1 MSSIF
6 ISYRREDAEGQAGRL
21 YKDLVAEFGSDSV
34 FMDVAAIQL
43 GQDFRK
49 AIDRSLSSCGAFL
62 SVIGKSWLTAKDAS
76 GQRRLDDSADFV
88 RVETVAA
95 LQRDIP
101 VIPVLVQGAST
112 PKSDQLPN
120 DLKELAYRNAI
131 ELTHPRW
138 DSDVQLLIEAL
149 RPYVSKTSRPVGE
162 PDRQTAGTIS
172 REASPVRN
180 RWSGAKPAAL
190 IAVILIAIV
199 GLAVYLRPAR
209 KIAVPDLRGK
219 ALDSAREVLGAQ
231 HLALGAAQER
241 EDSTAAPGS
250 IVAQSVGSGEQVPL
264 GTRIDVTVAVTPKAA
279 SRPANANI
287 AAILKHVPSKKT
299 AVPESRGRFNANE
312 PAYSAANAPPAPNA
326 NLNPSDTILQS
337 LQLSADR
344 RPLEQKSGLEASGHR
359 YYFTL
364 SIGVPQQTLT
374 KISRVHYDLVYE
386 PNPLSLE
393 GGSPPDFSA
402 AYEGWGCYNTVVV
415 SVYLSTQEAQPLKKT
430 FNMCTALK
438 Q

>member
-34 FMDVAAIQL
+34 FMDVAAIQF

-49 AIDRSLSSCGAFL
+49 AIDQSLSSCGVFL

-76 GQRRLDDSADFV
+76 GQRRLDDPADFV
-88 RVETVAA
+88 RLETAAA

-101 VIPVLVQGAST
+101 VIPVLVQGASA
-112 PKSDQLPN
+112 PRSDQLPN

-138 DSDVQLLIEAL
+138 DSDVQLLIKAL
-149 RPYVSKTSRPVGE
+149 RPYASKTSPRAGE
-162 PDRQTAGTIS
+162 PDRRTAGAS
-172 REASPVRN
+172 SSEVSPVRN
-180 RWSGAKPAAL
+180 KWNGARSIAL
-190 IAVILIAIV
+190 IAIILVAIV
-199 GLAVYLRPAR
+199 GLAIYLWPAH
-209 KIAVPDLRGK
+209 KIAVPDLRG
-219 ALDSAREVLGAQ
+219 ATLDSAGKVLAAE

-241 EDSTAAPGS
+241 EDPGAAPGS
-250 IVAQSVGSGEQVPL
+250 IVAQSVESGEQVPV
-264 GTRIDVTVAVTPKAA
+264 GTRVDVTVAATPKTGSKVANSNMAA
-279 SRPANANI
+279 VS
-287 AAILKHVPSKKT
+287 KHVPSKKI
-299 AVPESRGRFNANE
+299 AVPESRGGL
-312 PAYSAANAPPAPNA
+312 AANAPASIT
-326 NLNPSDTILQS
+326 NPKDAILQS
-337 LQLSADR
+337 LQLSADS
-344 RPLEQKSGLEASGHR
+344 RPLEQKPGLEASGHR

-364 SIGVPQQTLT
+364 SIHVPQQTLA

-393 GGSPPDFSA
+393 GGSPPGFSA
-402 AYEGWGCYNTVVV
+402 SYEGWGCYNTVVV
-415 SVYLSTQEAQPLKKT
+415 SVYLSTQETQPLKKT
-430 FNMCTALK
+430 FNMCTVLK

>member
-34 FMDVAAIQL
+34 FMDVAAIQF

-49 AIDRSLSSCGAFL
+49 VIDQSLSSCGAFL

-76 GQRRLDDSADFV
+76 GQRRLDDSDDFV
-88 RVETVAA
+88 RLETVAA

-101 VIPVLVQGAST
+101 VIPVLVQGASA

-131 ELTHPRW
+131 EITHPRW
-138 DSDVQLLIEAL
+138 DSDVQLLIKAL
-149 RPYVSKTSRPVGE
+149 RPYASKTSPRAGK

-172 REASPVRN
+172 GEVTPDRN
-180 RWSGAKPAAL
+180 KWSGARSMAL
-190 IAVILIAIV
+190 IAIILVAIV
-199 GLAVYLRPAR
+199 GAAIYLWPAR
-209 KIAVPDLRGK
+209 KIGVPDLRGK
-219 ALDSAREVLGAQ
+219 ALDSAREVLGAE
-231 HLALGAAQER
+231 HLVLGTPQEK
-241 EDSTAAPGS
+241 EDNSATPGT
-250 IVAQSVGSGEQVPL
+250 ILAQSVGSGEQVPV
-264 GTRIDVTVAVTPKAA
+264 GTRIDVTVAAAPKTG
-279 SRPANANI
+279 RRLVNANM
-287 AAILKHVPSKKT
+287 AAGSKHALAKKI
-299 AVPESRGRFNANE
+299 AVPEYKGGLNANE
-312 PAYSAANAPPAPNA
+312 PASPAPMT
-326 NLNPSDTILQS
+326 NPKDAILES

-344 RPLEQKSGLEASGHR
+344 RPLAQKPGLDASGHR

-364 SIGVPQQTLT
+364 SINVPKQTLT

-393 GGSPPDFSA
+393 GGSSPSFSA
-402 AYEGWGCYNTVVV
+402 SYEGWGCYNTVVV
-415 SVYLSTQEAQPLKKT
+415 SLYLSTPETQPLKKT
-430 FNMCTALK
+430 FNMCTVLSP
-438 Q
+438 